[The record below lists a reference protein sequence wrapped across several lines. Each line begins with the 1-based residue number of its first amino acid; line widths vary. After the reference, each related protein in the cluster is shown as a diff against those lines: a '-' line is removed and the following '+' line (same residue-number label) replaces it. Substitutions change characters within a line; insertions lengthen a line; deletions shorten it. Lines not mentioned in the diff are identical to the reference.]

1 MHSRAAG
8 VSLRGHPLVLM
19 DEAAEHVVA
28 DDVAGGGIDPLT
40 LLIPRDGKP
49 KASVW
54 PMPVVMADV
63 VGKDPFE
70 VAASGDQGP
79 VEAFGSHG
87 PDPTPTPHRVE
98 PRSTGDQ

>member
-40 LLIPRDGKP
+40 LRIPRDGKL

-54 PMPVVMADV
+54 PVPVVMADV
-63 VGKDPFE
+63 VGKNPFE
-70 VAASGDQGP
+70 VAARSVPKPHSADDQGSCIS
-79 VEAFGSHG
+79 VAIASH
-87 PDPTPTPHRVE
+87 
-98 PRSTGDQ
+98 PRCY